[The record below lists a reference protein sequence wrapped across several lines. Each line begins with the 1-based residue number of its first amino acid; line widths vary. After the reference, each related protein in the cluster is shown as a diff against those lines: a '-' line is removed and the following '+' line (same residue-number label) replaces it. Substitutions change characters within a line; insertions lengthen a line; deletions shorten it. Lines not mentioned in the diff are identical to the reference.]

1 MAKKKNHGSAPPV
14 HAVAIAVVAK
24 LTPYSTVSSA
34 TAKTRY
40 FPMRDE
46 MIALCVIDQNR
57 LYWKP
62 SPKFA
67 TVFGMRTIDC
77 GPADDD
83 VSYENAR
90 DQFRK
95 AREIKKADR
104 ETRLLAKA
112 DRIRAA
118 ME

>member
-1 MAKKKNHGSAPPV
+1 
-14 HAVAIAVVAK
+14 
-24 LTPYSTVSSA
+24 
-34 TAKTRY
+34 
-40 FPMRDE
+40 MRDE

-57 LYWKP
+57 PFIGSRHRSSRPY
-62 SPKFA
+62 SGYGRSTA
-67 TVFGMRTIDC
+67 V
-77 GPADDD
+77 PADDD

-95 AREIKKADR
+95 ARKIKKADR

>member
-1 MAKKKNHGSAPPV
+1 
-14 HAVAIAVVAK
+14 
-24 LTPYSTVSSA
+24 
-34 TAKTRY
+34 
-40 FPMRDE
+40 MRDE
-46 MIALCVIDQNR
+46 MIALCVIDTNR
-57 LYWKP
+57 LMWKP

-95 AREIKKADR
+95 ARKIKKADR